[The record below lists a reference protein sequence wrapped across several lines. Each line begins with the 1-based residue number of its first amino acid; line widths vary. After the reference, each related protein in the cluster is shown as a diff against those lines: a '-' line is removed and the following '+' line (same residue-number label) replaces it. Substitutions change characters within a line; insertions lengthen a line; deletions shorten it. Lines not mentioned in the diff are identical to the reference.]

1 MKCGPDTLLTK
12 LQDTDMES
20 KLSVKVGDL
29 VKMQRGYSQGGL
41 LIEFVEVD
49 PAVKYRWCR
58 VLWPDVGNSME
69 KVRDLEKIR

>member
-1 MKCGPDTLLTK
+1 
-12 LQDTDMES
+12 MES

-29 VKMQRGYSQGGL
+29 VKMKRGYSQGGI
-41 LIEFVEVD
+41 LIEFVMWKD
-49 PAVKYRWCR
+49 PGIKTGKYRWCH

>member
-1 MKCGPDTLLTK
+1 M
-12 LQDTDMES
+12 
-20 KLSVKVGDL
+20 KVGDL
-29 VKMQRGYSQGGL
+29 VKMKRGYSQGGL